1 MRLDGRMALE
11 REGTGRTG
19 LRAQKEHGKER
30 GHKKEKKKRGIVRET
45 FDMIG
50 YVTQQLVVPSQ
61 APTRRRECFFFVSRS
76 ERAGTE
82 GRIGL

>member
-30 GHKKEKKKRGIVRET
+30 GHKKEKKG
-45 FDMIG
+45 
-50 YVTQQLVVPSQ
+50 
-61 APTRRRECFFFVSRS
+61 VS
-76 ERAGTE
+76 
-82 GRIGL
+82 